1 MVSLHKHKALIFGSG
16 LVYRLIIEDVCD
28 LYEVVAILDND
39 SNKQGLSLNNTTIL
53 SPDCIKNIHFDVIIL
68 ASSDVVNMAKQ
79 LNNLGISHDRM
90 IVGANY
96 ALNKYFNKTSNK
108 IDFFIDY
115 NSNILIDNAFNKDG
129 LICVD
134 AFFDKK
140 IVFHKNNI
148 PTLLGLCDENN
159 RIPSYFELSKKYYGN
174 QKGIF
179 LDIGANI
186 GTSSLEAI
194 SFEQVSQCIA
204 FEPSSDNFALLSTNI
219 AINHLNKNIISYQY
233 AVSDIAQKSN
243 LLLSD
248 VCSGDNMLTVY
259 NTSSVDSQL
268 KNHSKNEVVETI
280 VIDDFFVNQLNEIR
294 FLWIDVQGYEYFVL
308 QGCKKLLNTGLV
320 SVQIEYWPYGLRKT
334 NSLETL
340 NQLLTEEFR
349 FFIDLNEY
357 KNSESAIYNI
367 QDIWNLET
375 KLLKKGQKAH
385 TDLFLIKQ

>member
-1 MVSLHKHKALIFGSG
+1 MVNSNKHKAIIFGSG
-16 LVYRLIIEDVCD
+16 LVYRLIIEDVYN
-28 LYEVVAILDND
+28 LYEVITILDND
-39 SNKQGLSLNNTTIL
+39 INKQGLTLNNIPIL
-53 SPDCIKNIHFDVIIL
+53 SPDCIKDIYFDVIIL

-79 LNNLGISHDRM
+79 LNTLGISHDRM

-159 RIPSYFELSKKYYGN
+159 RIPSYFKLSKKYYGN
-174 QKGIF
+174 QKGFF

-194 SFEQVSQCIA
+194 SSNQVTQCIA
-204 FEPSSDNFALLSTNI
+204 FEPSSDNFALLNANI
-219 AINHLNKNIISYQY
+219 AINHLNKDIISYKY

-243 LLLSD
+243 LALSD
-248 VCSGDNMLTVY
+248 ICSGDNMLTLY
-259 NTSSVDSQL
+259 NIASNDFRL
-268 KNHSKNEVVETI
+268 ENHSKNEIVETI
-280 VIDDFFVNQLNEIR
+280 VIDDFFANQLNEIR

-308 QGCKKLLNTGLV
+308 SGCKKLLSTGLV
-320 SVQIEYWPYGLRKT
+320 SVQIEYWPYGLRNT
-334 NSLETL
+334 SSLESL
-340 NQLLTEEFR
+340 NKLLVEEFN

-357 KNSESAIYNI
+357 KNSEPIIHNI

-375 KLLKKGQKAH
+375 QLLKKGPKAH
-385 TDLFLIKQ
+385 TDLFLIKK